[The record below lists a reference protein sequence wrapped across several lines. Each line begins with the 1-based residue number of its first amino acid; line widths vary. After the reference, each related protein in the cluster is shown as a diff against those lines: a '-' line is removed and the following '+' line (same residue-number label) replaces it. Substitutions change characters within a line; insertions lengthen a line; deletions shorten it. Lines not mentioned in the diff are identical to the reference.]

1 MLLKTLTCV
10 LALVAAGEGGYI
22 LLHPHS
28 VNRFKRVDEYGYAAF
43 DTATGQ
49 LCRTYRVGSSPK
61 ITPTAPSSD
70 RPFGSRSEDRIL
82 DAIRSAP
89 ANPQAGED
97 PEIEFIR
104 RLPSCAD
111 IR

>member
-1 MLLKTLTCV
+1 MLFKTLPCV
-10 LALVAAGEGGYI
+10 LALVAVGEGGYI
-22 LLHPHS
+22 LLHRHS
-28 VNRFKRVDEYGYAAF
+28 VNRFKRADDYGYAAF

-49 LCRTYRVGSSPK
+49 LCRTYRVISSPR
-61 ITPTAPSSD
+61 IVPTAPSSD
-70 RPFGSRSEDRIL
+70 RPFGSRSEDPIL

-89 ANPQAGED
+89 ATTQASED
-97 PEIEFIR
+97 PQVEFVR

>member
-1 MLLKTLTCV
+1 MLFKTLTCV
-10 LALVAAGEGGYI
+10 LAVIAVGEGGYI

-28 VNRFKRVDEYGYAAF
+28 VNRFKRVDDYGYAAF

-49 LCRTYRVGSSPK
+49 LCRTYLVISSPK
-61 ITPTAPSSD
+61 IMPDAPSSD
-70 RPFGSRSEDRIL
+70 RPSGSRSADPIL

-89 ANPQAGED
+89 VNTQTGED
-97 PEIEFIR
+97 PQVEFIR